1 MWWNPAGRKNA
12 AISIQVW
19 TRCRPDQKGEVTS
32 ALASLVPHPPA
43 ALTQEQNASREIET
57 PHFLLKLD
65 EKTGAL
71 VKLQQKS
78 SGRNWASPDHPLA
91 LFSYQTLSQT
101 DYAKFFAAYVISNQ
115 DWAKKDFGKPNIERF
130 GAESRIWNP
139 TIAQFTSSE
148 DEQAHHLLA
157 RLEIKDTQALAS
169 GRAAFPKQI
178 FVEYV
183 LPKSRRAIEITLSCF
198 QKSPTRMPE
207 ALWFSFHPV
216 VTPSG
221 RWSMQK
227 SGQEVSPS
235 DVVEC
240 GNRHLHALL
249 DSIAYRDSGSALS
262 FTTLD
267 APLVAIGRPSPL
279 NFSRSQPNFDS
290 GIHFNLFNNAWGTNY
305 ILWYAEDMRFRF
317 VIEA

>member
-1 MWWNPAGRKNA
+1 M
-12 AISIQVW
+12 
-19 TRCRPDQKGEVTS
+19 
-32 ALASLVPHPPA
+32 
-43 ALTQEQNASREIET
+43 
-57 PHFLLKLD
+57 KLD
-65 EKTGAL
+65 EKTGAI

-91 LFSYQTLSQT
+91 LFSYQTLSQR
-101 DYAKFFAAYVISNQ
+101 DYASFFAAYVISNQ
-115 DWAKKDFGKPNIERF
+115 DWAKKDFGKPNIVRF

-139 TIAQFTSSE
+139 TVAQITSSE
-148 DEQAHHLLA
+148 DEQAYYLLT
-157 RLEIKDTQALAS
+157 RLEIQDTEALAS

-178 FVEYV
+178 FVEYL
-183 LPKSRRAIEITLSCF
+183 LPKSRPAIEITLSCF

-207 ALWFSFHPV
+207 ALWFSFHPL
-216 VTPSG
+216 VTASG
-221 RWSMQK
+221 AWSMQK
-227 SGQEVSPS
+227 SGQEISPF

-249 DSIAYRDSGSALS
+249 DSIAYKDSSGGLS

-267 APLVAIGRPSPL
+267 APLVAFGRPSPL
-279 NFSRSQPNFDS
+279 NFSRSQPSFDS

-305 ILWYAEDMRFRF
+305 IMWYAEDMRFRF